1 MAKLITIRGPT
12 RGREYELDELCL
24 LGRSPACQIYIGDL
38 TVSRQHA
45 RVTSSS
51 GKWVVED
58 LGSGNGTYVNETRIT
73 QALLQNDDEIRI
85 STSVFRF
92 VADEEPAGGRWVNMV
107 TVLAGNEPGLVN
119 TVTQARVPVPQA
131 FLESNTSELTIRG
144 DLQRAHRMLETIY
157 AVTEATANVL
167 DPKKLF
173 NQILDYLFNIFP
185 DADRGF
191 IMLLDPNNQLIPS
204 AIRRRRGEGFSGGL
218 VVSQS
223 VVGQVLQEGKSV
235 LSTGTANPKKTASGA
250 TKMCAPLAAG
260 GKTLGILLIEGRV
273 DGRSFTQEDLDLL
286 SGVAMQ
292 AGVAILNAHLHQLL
306 LRQSRL
312 EQDMAFAKQVQRS
325 FLPSE
330 PPEVPGFLFSRRYN
344 PVFDVGGDFY
354 DFIPLPE
361 QRIGILIGDVSGKGV
376 SAALLMARLTSDMR
390 YFSISEISPARVLAR
405 ANAAL
410 IAGVQDNM
418 FATVLYMVLD
428 VPRRLLTLSNAG
440 HVPPLLRRGR
450 DGSVVEIDEATN
462 LALGVL
468 PDAVFDEFAV
478 ELAIG
483 DGVLLCTDGVVEA
496 KSPIQ
501 EEYGFSRLQ
510 RAVASASP
518 EAMIEGVIKDL
529 QRHSGSTSQYDDI
542 TMVAFTRRT

>member
-45 RVTSSS
+45 RVTASS
-51 GKWVVED
+51 GQWVVED
-58 LGSGNGTYVNETRIT
+58 LGSGNGTYVNEQRIT

-85 STSVFRF
+85 SSSVFRF
-92 VADEEPAGGRWVNMV
+92 VADVEPAGGRWVNMV

-167 DPKKLF
+167 EPKKLF

-191 IMLLDPNNQLIPS
+191 IMLLDANNQLIPS

-235 LSTGTANPKKTASGA
+235 LSTGTANPKKTMSGA

-273 DGRSFTQEDLDLL
+273 DGKSFTQEDLDLL

-330 PPEVPGFLFSRRYN
+330 PPEVPGFLFNRRYN

-390 YFSISEISPARVLAR
+390 YFSISEISPARVLSR

-440 HVPPLLRRGR
+440 HVPPLLRRR
-450 DGSVVEIDEATN
+450 DGGVVEIDEATN

-478 ELAIG
+478 ELAVG
-483 DGVLLCTDGVVEA
+483 DAVLLCTDGVVEA

-501 EEYGFSRLQ
+501 EEYGFARLQ

-518 EAMIEGVIKDL
+518 EALIEAVIKDL
-529 QRHSGSTSQYDDI
+529 QRHSSSTSQYDDI
-542 TMVAFTRRT
+542 TMVAFTRQS

>member
-45 RVTSSS
+45 RVTGSS
-51 GKWVVED
+51 GRWVVED

-73 QALLQNDDEIRI
+73 QALLQNDDESRI
-85 STSVFRF
+85 SSSVFRF
-92 VADEEPAGGRWVNMV
+92 VADQEPGGRWVNMV
-107 TVLAGNEPGLVN
+107 TVIAGNEPGLVN

-131 FLESNTSELTIRG
+131 FLESNTSEITIRG

-191 IMLLDPNNQLIPS
+191 IMLLDANNQLIPS

-218 VVSQS
+218 TVSQS
-223 VVGQVLQEGKSV
+223 MVGQVLQEGKSV
-235 LSTGTANPKKTASGA
+235 LSTGAVNPKKTFSGA

-260 GKTLGILLIEGRV
+260 GKTLGILLIEGRP
-273 DGRSFTQEDLDLL
+273 DGKSFTQEDLDLL

-306 LRQSRL
+306 LRQQRL
-312 EQDMAFAKQVQRS
+312 EQDMAFAKQIQHS

-390 YFSISEISPARVLAR
+390 YYSISELSPARVLAR

-428 VPRRLLTLSNAG
+428 LPRRLLTLSNAG

-450 DGSVVEIDEATN
+450 DASVVEIDEATN

-468 PDAVFDEFAV
+468 PDAVFDEYSV
-478 ELAIG
+478 ELGIG
-483 DGVLLCTDGVVEA
+483 DSLLLCTDGVVEA

-501 EEYGFSRLQ
+501 EEYGFARLQ
-510 RAVASASP
+510 RVVGAASP
-518 EAMIEGVIKDL
+518 EGLIDAVIKDL

-542 TMVAFTRRT
+542 TMVAFTRQS